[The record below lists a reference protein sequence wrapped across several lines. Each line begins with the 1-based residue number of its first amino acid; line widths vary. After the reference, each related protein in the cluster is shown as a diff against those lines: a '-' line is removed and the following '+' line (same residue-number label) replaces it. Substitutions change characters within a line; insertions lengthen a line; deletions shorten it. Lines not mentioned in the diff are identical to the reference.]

1 MDIEKYIQ
9 ETEQWK
15 KEIEAELAE
24 YKTEL
29 QRQDDYRQ
37 IMNAMA
43 AHSFGYNS
51 QNQKNE
57 LDKYWVKSREDIYY
71 NGHTTQKGVYEY
83 YVDGTKEIRDSQR
96 EIINRVYGADI
107 PDDVNVGYRVMNM
120 LTTPFIQIAGDR
132 KTAKGSWMNLNV
144 LCRVNQFGVPEPQ
157 VSTCKMTAEFINE
170 DGLWKLWRFRECGG
184 GFDLDVGIKYD
195 TRKPQPWRPMGT
207 MPKYVPGSQAPG
219 RENGGMPPMPQ
230 PDPDYKDPAEL
241 VNKID
246 WYVGYNP
253 MTPTIYYPALAEPY
267 ESWDPKDSYFEFK
280 YGDNA
285 PVE

>member
-1 MDIEKYIQ
+1 MDMEKYIQ

-15 KEIEAELAE
+15 CRMEAELRQCRS
-24 YKTEL
+24 EL

-107 PDDVNVGYRVMNM
+107 PENVNVGYRVMNM

-132 KTAKGSWMNLNV
+132 KTAKGSWMNLNI

-170 DGLWKLWRFRECGG
+170 GGTWKLWRFRECGG
-184 GFDLDVGIKYD
+184 GFDLDVDIKYD
-195 TRKPQPWRPMGT
+195 TRKPQPWRPMGAMLGKGPQGP
-207 MPKYVPGSQAPG
+207 MPED
-219 RENGGMPPMPQ
+219 RNMPPMPQ
-230 PDPDYKDPAEL
+230 PDPEYKDPAEL
-241 VNKID
+241 VSRGD
-246 WYVGYNP
+246 WYMGYGP

-280 YGDNA
+280 YGDNL

>member
-96 EIINRVYGADI
+96 EIINRLRLARICQNRNG
-107 PDDVNVGYRVMNM
+107 GR
-120 LTTPFIQIAGDR
+120 TQIAHVRRGKHSAVAQKLLNGLAIGFHTVADEAQLLVPGLFKCLFDEGR
-132 KTAKGSWMNLNV
+132 KLFSH
-144 LCRVNQFGVPEPQ
+144 
-157 VSTCKMTAEFINE
+157 
-170 DGLWKLWRFRECGG
+170 
-184 GFDLDVGIKYD
+184 VGILL
-195 TRKPQPWRPMGT
+195 
-207 MPKYVPGSQAPG
+207 SL
-219 RENGGMPPMPQ
+219 NGDFIVAQLHGKCKVTS
-230 PDPDYKDPAEL
+230 DR
-241 VNKID
+241 
-246 WYVGYNP
+246 
-253 MTPTIYYPALAEPY
+253 
-267 ESWDPKDSYFEFK
+267 
-280 YGDNA
+280 
-285 PVE
+285 